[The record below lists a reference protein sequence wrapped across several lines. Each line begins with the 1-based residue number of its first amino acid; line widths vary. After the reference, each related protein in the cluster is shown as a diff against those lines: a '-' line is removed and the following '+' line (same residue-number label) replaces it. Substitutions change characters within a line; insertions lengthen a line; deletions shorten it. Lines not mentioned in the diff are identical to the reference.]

1 MSLNR
6 IILILI
12 SHFVKKL
19 SGSYCMFCETG
30 HILKLCHS
38 THIVKMLGSEAARTL
53 NRDYNGAS
61 VHRRGITCRGMYLD
75 SHIRIQD
82 NVIIRD
88 NMCPN
93 YLQSL
98 GTELAVLD
106 KEVYDEFFYK
116 VSGEIDRI
124 SPQGRQFGSCP
135 MLLDETNCPIL
146 YRQVRETTMHA
157 VVRNF
162 MCKFDRKYENE
173 MS

>member
-1 MSLNR
+1 MRFHCCFARPISFLKIES
-6 IILILI
+6 II
-12 SHFVKKL
+12 
-19 SGSYCMFCETG
+19 YA
-30 HILKLCHS
+30 
-38 THIVKMLGSEAARTL
+38 VKMLGSEAARAL

-61 VHRRGITCRGMYLD
+61 VHRRGITCRGMFLD

-98 GTELAVLD
+98 GTEFAVLD
-106 KEVYDEFFYK
+106 KEVYDEFFHK
-116 VSGEIDRI
+116 VSAEIDRI

-157 VVRNF
+157 VIRNF
-162 MCKFDRKYENE
+162 MCKFVNGK
-173 MS
+173 